1 VSATNPTAPVARTK
15 GRPKGTG
22 AQRVFDGLRDD
33 ILHLRLPP
41 GAPIDEAT
49 LERQFRVSRTPVR
62 EALIRL
68 AGEGLVALL
77 PNRGAQ
83 VSQIDFAEV
92 PQFFEAMDVCQRLIL
107 RLAATRR
114 SDGQI
119 ADLRRLNEAF
129 RVAAEAHDA
138 VAMSET
144 NKAFHAVIA
153 EAGGNRHV
161 QDWYEDLLTTGLRL
175 ALSAFG
181 TAFEADTVD
190 EAYYRTVVDQH
201 DAMIDALAARDAGA
215 ADALGRAHTD
225 LFRHRLV
232 QALQHGGA
240 QDFPLD

>member
-1 VSATNPTAPVARTK
+1 VSATNPTAPSLRTK

-22 AQRVFDGLRDD
+22 AQRVFDGLRED

-41 GAPIDEAT
+41 GAPIDEGT

-68 AGEGLVALL
+68 AGEGLIALL

-114 SDGQI
+114 SDDQI
-119 ADLRRLNEAF
+119 AELHQLNRAF
-129 RVAAEAHDA
+129 RIAAEAHKP

-144 NKAFHAVIA
+144 NKAFHSVIA
-153 EAGGNRHV
+153 RAGGNRHV
-161 QDWYEDLLTTGLRL
+161 EDWYEDLLKTGLRL
-175 ALSAFG
+175 TLSAFG
-181 TAFEADTVD
+181 TAFVTGDVD
-190 EAYYRTVVDQH
+190 EDYYQTVVDQH
-201 DAMIDALAARDAGA
+201 DAMIGALAARDAA
-215 ADALGRAHTD
+215 TAEALGRAHTD
-225 LFRHRLV
+225 LFRHRLI
-232 QALQHGGA
+232 QALRQGGA
-240 QDFPLD
+240 HCFSLD